1 MATSYYESLIKKLKE
16 IFMMDHA
23 ELDFGIYRIMNQKRS
38 DIQDFLEKDLL
49 PQVKQLLAENNSAAS
64 ALNEELKQ
72 AIQACHSVGIN
83 PDESPK
89 VMEIKK
95 RMAASADVTAL
106 ENEVFSHLT
115 TFFSRYYDEGDFIS
129 KRRYKDNTY
138 AIPYNGEEV
147 KLYWANADQY
157 YIKTSEYFKN
167 YTFRLADHRAVHFVL
182 KEASTEQNNN
192 KAQNNQE
199 RRFALY
205 EEEGEP
211 TVEVIDGELN
221 IYFTYELMPKAT
233 KQKDL
238 NSSAVEKLKSIIP
251 SEWAALMQPVSNT
264 DSRLLIEKHLTDYTA
279 KNSFDYFI
287 HKDLGGFL
295 RRELDFYI
303 KNEVMHLDDLDA
315 AHIQA
320 QLSTVKAIKGVGDK
334 IIRMLASIED
344 FQKKLWLKKKFVVQ
358 TDYCITLDRVPESLY
373 AEICAN
379 EEQRKE
385 WVHLFAIDE
394 IEGNITTEGYSKP
407 LTEKFLKEN
416 PFLVLD
422 TQFFSAEFKHKLLA
436 SIDNMDEQCNGL
448 LINSENFQALE
459 ILQEKFQDKLDGI
472 YIDPPY
478 NTDATPILYKNSY
491 KDSSWMT
498 LMNDRFGVSKRLIN
512 KVGFWS
518 VAIDDVELHNLYKI
532 MESSFYNYDLFQVI
546 VNHYPGSGTGR
557 SNVSKTHEYNLFAV
571 PKGED
576 LLRGE
581 PIEERQRTRSFC
593 RAGTGDNNH
602 REGRPNSFYAVLVE
616 PETKKIVGFET
627 PPALSV
633 KDYPKCSTEEGYIR
647 IYPIGKDG
655 QERCWSLGFES
666 AKKALDDGLLECTS
680 SNTIIRLY
688 NDEADW
694 GLLPSLWVDKKF
706 SATTW
711 GTNLL
716 THIFGNS
723 GLFSF
728 PKSLYTVMQA
738 IYAGTYLKKQ
748 ALLLDYFAG
757 SGTTGHAV
765 INLNREDNG
774 NRKYILCEMAEYFST
789 VTKPRIEKVI
799 YSEDWR
805 DGKPV
810 SRKGIS
816 QCFKYIRLEQY
827 EDTLNNLVLK
837 EESNLF
843 NSAGNQGFK
852 ESYMLGYMMDTEA
865 RGSLFS
871 LEWFVNPFAMT
882 LKTTKDNEL
891 VETPVDMVETFNFL
905 IGLHVETEHWHKD
918 GNICVVEGVTH
929 RKNEKALVIW
939 RNCEVVDNQALNRFF
954 EKMDYSTLARDFDV
968 IYVNGDN
975 TLPNLRRDEDRWK
988 VVLIEEEFIIRMFE
1002 ED

>member
-83 PDESPK
+83 PDDSPK

-988 VVLIEEEFIIRMFE
+988 VVLIEEEFKNRMFE

>member
-1 MATSYYESLIKKLKE
+1 MATSYYESFIKKLKE

-83 PDESPK
+83 PEESPK

-95 RMAASADVTAL
+95 HMAASADVTAL
-106 ENEVFSHLT
+106 ENEVYSHLT

-205 EEEGEP
+205 QEEGEP
-211 TVEVIDGELN
+211 TVEIIDGELN

-233 KQKDL
+233 KQNNL
-238 NSSAVEKLKSIIP
+238 NISAVEKLKSIIP
-251 SEWAALMQPVSNT
+251 SEWEALMQPVSNT

-303 KNEVMHLDDLDA
+303 KNEVIHLDDLDT

-320 QLSTVKAIKGVGDK
+320 QLSMVKAIKGVGEK

-373 AEICAN
+373 AEICAS

-385 WVHLFAIDE
+385 WVRLFAIDE
-394 IEGNITTEGYSKP
+394 IEGNITTEGYSEP
-407 LTEKFLKEN
+407 LTEKFFEEN

-837 EESNLF
+837 EDGNLF
-843 NSAGNQGFK
+843 NSAGDPGFK
-852 ESYMLGYMMDTEA
+852 ESYMLGYMMDTES
-865 RGSLFS
+865 RGSLFN
-871 LEWFVNPFAMT
+871 LEWFVNPFVMT

-929 RKNEKALVIW
+929 RKNEKTLVIW

-988 VVLIEEEFIIRMFE
+988 VVLTEEEFKNRMFE

>member
-1 MATSYYESLIKKLKE
+1 MATSYYENFIKKLKE

-38 DIQDFLEKDLL
+38 DIQDFIEKDLL
-49 PQVKQLLAENNSAAS
+49 PQVKQLLAENNSTAS

-106 ENEVFSHLT
+106 ENEVYSHLT

-221 IYFTYELMPKAT
+221 IYFTYELMPKTT

-251 SEWAALMQPVSNT
+251 SDWEALLQPVSKT

-303 KNEVMHLDDLDA
+303 KNEVMHLDDLDT

-320 QLSTVKAIKGVGDK
+320 QLSTVKAIKGVGEK

-394 IEGNITTEGYSKP
+394 IEGNITTEGYSEP

-988 VVLIEEEFIIRMFE
+988 VVLIEEEFKNRMFE